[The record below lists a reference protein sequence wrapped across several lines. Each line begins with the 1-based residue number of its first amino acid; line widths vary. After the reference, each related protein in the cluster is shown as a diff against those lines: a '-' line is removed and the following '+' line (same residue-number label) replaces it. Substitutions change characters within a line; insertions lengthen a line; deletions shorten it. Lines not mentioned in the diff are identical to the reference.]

1 MKQRITTHDMI
12 LCALFAA
19 LTALLSQLAIPLQ
32 PVPINLATLA
42 VFLAGGILGAKYG
55 ALSQLVYVLVGA
67 VGAPVFSS
75 FTGGVGILVG
85 PTGGYIAGYIM
96 AALLVGWM
104 TEKFGKTN
112 FVLVSSMLLGMAVY
126 DLLGTAWFMIST
138 GTGLMQSLALCVVP
152 FLFGDALKIL
162 AAAILVPRICGVLRR
177 GPARVA

>member
-1 MKQRITTHDMI
+1 
-12 LCALFAA
+12 
-19 LTALLSQLAIPLQ
+19 
-32 PVPINLATLA
+32 
-42 VFLAGGILGAKYG
+42 
-55 ALSQLVYVLVGA
+55 
-67 VGAPVFSS
+67 
-75 FTGGVGILVG
+75 
-85 PTGGYIAGYIM
+85 M

-177 GPARVA
+177 GPARAA

>member
-42 VFLAGGILGAKYG
+42 VFLAGGILGATYG

-85 PTGGYIAGYIM
+85 PTGGYIAGYV
-96 AALLVGWM
+96 AAAFLVGLLIQ
-104 TEKFGKTN
+104 KFGMKIHIL
-112 FVLVSSMLLGMAVY
+112 VLSMLAGLAACY
-126 DLLGTAWFMIST
+126 LLGTAWFMIST

-177 GPARVA
+177 GPARAA